1 MRNKESIGITTKA
14 KLISFEWEFLTFF
27 NFLEWS
33 NLIIITIEQVIII
46 INGMIKN
53 NIASQ
58 MLKKDN
64 ELLCSLIELIS
75 EQFNFRLLSLLA
87 YKIAGI
93 LAIIIKKW
101 K

>member
-1 MRNKESIGITTKA
+1 
-14 KLISFEWEFLTFF
+14 
-27 NFLEWS
+27 
-33 NLIIITIEQVIII
+33 
-46 INGMIKN
+46 MIKN
-53 NIASQ
+53 NIVSQ

-93 LAIIIKKW
+93 LANNKEMKIIPIINN
-101 K
+101 